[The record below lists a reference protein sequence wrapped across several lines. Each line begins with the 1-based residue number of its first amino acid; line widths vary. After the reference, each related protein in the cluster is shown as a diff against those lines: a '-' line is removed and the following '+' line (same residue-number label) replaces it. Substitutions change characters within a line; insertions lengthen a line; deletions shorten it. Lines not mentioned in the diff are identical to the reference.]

1 MILTCTCVLYTVYIL
16 IKLLYEERM
25 SQLDFQADSYKNV
38 FENLALQS
46 AVAKVPKIVQKRLQ
60 DSMECERI

>member
-1 MILTCTCVLYTVYIL
+1 
-16 IKLLYEERM
+16 M
-25 SQLDFQADSYKNV
+25 SQLDSQADSYKNL
-38 FENLALQS
+38 FENLVLQS